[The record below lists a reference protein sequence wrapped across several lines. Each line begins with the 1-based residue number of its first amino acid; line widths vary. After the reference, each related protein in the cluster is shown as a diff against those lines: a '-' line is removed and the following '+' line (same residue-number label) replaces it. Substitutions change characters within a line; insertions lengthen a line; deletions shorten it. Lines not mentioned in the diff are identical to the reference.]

1 MPDVSSAVRT
11 VIGLAKENMYLKIQN
26 RILTA
31 FVCFFIGKSIVDLIK
46 EE

>member
-1 MPDVSSAVRT
+1 MPDISSAVRT

-26 RILTA
+26 RILTVVICV
-31 FVCFFIGKSIVDLIK
+31 FLVRDIINIIK